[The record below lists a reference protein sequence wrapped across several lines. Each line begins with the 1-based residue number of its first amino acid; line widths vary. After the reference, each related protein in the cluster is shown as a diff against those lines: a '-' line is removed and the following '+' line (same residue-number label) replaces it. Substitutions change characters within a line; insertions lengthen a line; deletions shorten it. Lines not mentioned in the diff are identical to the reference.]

1 MRADQAAD
9 TADTASIE
17 LISEITGGVDA
28 AHAAAVQRN
37 AAAAAEGLASS
48 TSELKQKVRELQR
61 LLSCRRC
68 APQCT
73 AVHAGHVARHA
84 P

>member
-61 LLSCRRC
+61 LLSCRC